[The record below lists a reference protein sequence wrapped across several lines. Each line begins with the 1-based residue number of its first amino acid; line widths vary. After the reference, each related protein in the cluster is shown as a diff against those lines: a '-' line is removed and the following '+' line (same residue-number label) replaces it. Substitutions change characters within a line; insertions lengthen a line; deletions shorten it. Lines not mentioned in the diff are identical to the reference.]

1 MVAAPNFWTPHD
13 LETAVPLT
21 ELVHYFNEHSPFAH
35 SDDGGD
41 CLEFD
46 GKRAHARLAGHIV
59 DSLFQPL
66 EDSASGRVIGHEAH
80 LRLCADAAPKL
91 PAQAVFLGA
100 RSDTELVRRDRLAR
114 TLHAL
119 NFLLQRD
126 QAGGTLWLNVHPR
139 LIRAVPTQHGQVFES
154 VLSRCGLTP
163 ERVVLE
169 LTDDGLANPAPL
181 AAAITEYRERNYR
194 IAIDNFGRH
203 SNDLDRLAAL
213 GPDIVKLDRSLSR
226 GAQATNL
233 VAELRRRG
241 IRVVAQH
248 AETAEQARHAKE
260 LGVDWLQ
267 GSLSGEPAPD
277 CRPIVR
283 PGRHRPDRALLDRA
297 APGLAR
303 PGRLP
308 VAA

>member
-1 MVAAPNFWTPHD
+1 M
-13 LETAVPLT
+13 PLT
-21 ELVHYFNEHSPFAH
+21 ELVHYFNKHSPFALAD
-35 SDDGGD
+35 SNAD

-46 GKRAHARLAGHIV
+46 GKRARAHFAGYV
-59 DSLFQPL
+59 LDSLFQPL
-66 EDSASGRVIGHEAH
+66 KDSAGGRVIGHEAH
-80 LRLCADAAPKL
+80 LRICTDAAPKL
-91 PAQAVFLGA
+91 PAQAVFLEA
-100 RSDTELVRRDRLAR
+100 RTDTELVRLDRLAR

-126 QAGGTLWLNVHPR
+126 QTDGTLWLNVHPR
-139 LIRAVPTQHGQVFES
+139 LIRAVPEQHGQIFES

-169 LTDDGLANPAPL
+169 LTDDGLADPAPL
-181 AAAITEYRERNYR
+181 TAAITEYKERNYR

-226 GAQATNL
+226 RAQAAPAAANL
-233 VAELRRRG
+233 VAGLRRRS

-248 AETAEQARHAKE
+248 VETAEQARHAKE

-267 GSLSGEPAPD
+267 GSLPGEPAPD
-277 CRPIVR
+277 CRPIAR
-283 PGRHRPDRALLDRA
+283 PGSHRPDRAILDRA
-297 APGLAR
+297 APGLARPGLAR

>member
-1 MVAAPNFWTPHD
+1 MP

-21 ELVHYFNEHSPFAH
+21 ELVHYFNKHSLFALAD
-35 SDDGGD
+35 SNAD

-46 GKRAHARLAGHIV
+46 GKRTRANFAGYRL

-66 EDSASGRVIGHEAH
+66 VDSTGSRVIGHEAH
-80 LRLCADAAPKL
+80 LRICPDNGPAIPVQAAFLDARTDAD
-91 PAQAVFLGA
+91 
-100 RSDTELVRRDRLAR
+100 LVRLDRLAR

-119 NFLLQRD
+119 NFLLQHD

-139 LIRAVPTQHGQVFES
+139 LIRAVPEQHGQVFES

-163 ERVVLE
+163 DRVVLE
-169 LTDDGLANPAPL
+169 LTDDGLTDPAPL
-181 AAAITEYRERNYR
+181 AAAIAGYKARGYR

-213 GPDIVKLDRSLSR
+213 GPDIVKLDRSLSGR
-226 GAQATNL
+226 VESSSQVARSTAQL
-233 VAELRRRG
+233 IAELHRRG
-241 IRVVAQH
+241 IRVAAQH
-248 AETAEQARHAKE
+248 VETAEHAQQAKE

-267 GSLSGEPAPD
+267 GFLFGVQAPD

-283 PGRHRPDRALLDRA
+283 RKQVNASSHTEPDRI
-297 APGLAR
+297 
-303 PGRLP
+303 P